1 MPSTI
6 KFIIPQIITFTNLS
20 LGVIAIISTDL
31 SLSAIFII
39 LAAIIDR
46 LDGKIARKL
55 NAESDLGKELDSL
68 SDLISFGVAPAVIA
82 WKISIGTLSAF
93 WGYIPLLIYVMAGA
107 FRLARYNVSN
117 FSGSFVGMPITVAGF
132 IAAAASFFKP
142 NSIIFAALLLVLSF
156 LMVSTIKIK
165 KI

>member
-1 MPSTI
+1 MPSSI
-6 KFIIPQIITFTNLS
+6 KFIIPQIVTFTNLS
-20 LGVIAIISTDL
+20 LGVIAIISTNL

-39 LAAIIDR
+39 IAAIIDR

-55 NAESDLGKELDSL
+55 NVESDLGKELDSL
-68 SDLISFGVAPAVIA
+68 SDLISFGAAPAVIA
-82 WKISIGTLSAF
+82 WKIGIGTLSAF

-117 FSGSFVGMPITVAGF
+117 FSGSFVGMPITIAGF
-132 IAAAASFFKP
+132 IVAVAALFKP
-142 NSIIFAALLLVLSF
+142 DGMILAALLLVLSV
-156 LMVSTIKIK
+156 LMISTIKLK